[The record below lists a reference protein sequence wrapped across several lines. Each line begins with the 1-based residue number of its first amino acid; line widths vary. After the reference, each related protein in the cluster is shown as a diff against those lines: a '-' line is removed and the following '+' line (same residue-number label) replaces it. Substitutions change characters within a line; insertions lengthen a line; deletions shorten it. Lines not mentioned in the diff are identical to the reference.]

1 MSKTL
6 RGMDKMPQKSRFL
19 TDNLLLKSHN
29 HSNMTSYFNK
39 PWDWYMYVYRY
50 TLINVYPKYMSVH
63 YFGINIFQLNIYLE
77 DNETGKYFF
86 PNTRKGTCF
95 LH

>member
-1 MSKTL
+1 
-6 RGMDKMPQKSRFL
+6 MDKMPQKSRFL
-19 TDNLLLKSHN
+19 TDNLLPKSHN

-63 YFGINIFQLNIYLE
+63 YSW
-77 DNETGKYFF
+77 
-86 PNTRKGTCF
+86 
-95 LH
+95 